1 MENFLGSRKYWQV
14 ISDGIAKPTIGTIIK
29 KMHKNRDQRE
39 VIEGFEGRDRPF

>member
-29 KMHKNRDQRE
+29 KCIKTE
-39 VIEGFEGRDRPF
+39 IKGK